1 MPIPLSEKVSF
12 VSPFGSLFVLM
23 VTIGS
28 LSRWRYLITLVN
40 KFKNILS
47 KYALAKVTDGAA
59 EKSAFIITY

>member
-1 MPIPLSEKVSF
+1 
-12 VSPFGSLFVLM
+12 
-23 VTIGS
+23 
-28 LSRWRYLITLVN
+28 LVN